1 MADFALPPPARVHA
15 ALPARVRRPSA
26 SFGDLVHAHWDSKMH
41 PTDEGARLRY
51 EETRAAFE
59 AEHGKIVDDYW
70 SSHEPAAVAL
80 CCRRGRCGG
89 VEWALHRITGPLAF
103 GRPEFSRLL
112 FHSGRESVHAANVLH
127 GMAQS
132 VAVSNL
138 FSLSKD
144 VMASLEVQRSDP
156 GAVRLPTRDLEEIA
170 TYIGEAGAR
179 RAQIIYLNG
188 LMRGLVALDRDGAR
202 FSRFCSP
209 PSDLPGFD
217 RQLFVGSLVA
227 GAFGATMSVL
237 NRMSG
242 GRFDISREV
251 GRAFVTNREYVT
263 NLGTARPFIGATF
276 ALLLYFAFQGKLLAQ
291 VHTPPSR
298 SGEFAFIVASGF
310 LIGFSERL
318 AKEIVRSADSGAG
331 GRAPAG

>member
-1 MADFALPPPARVHA
+1 MADFALPAPARVHA
-15 ALPARVRRPSA
+15 ASPARVRRPSA
-26 SFGDLVHAHWDSKMH
+26 SFGDLVHAHWNSRANPIDA
-41 PTDEGARLRY
+41 DARLRY

-70 SSHEPAAVAL
+70 SSREPAAVAL
-80 CCRRGRCGG
+80 CCRRGRWGG
-89 VEWALHRITGPLAF
+89 VEWALHRITGTLAF

-112 FHSGRESVHAANVLH
+112 LQSGRESVHAANVLH

-156 GAVRLPTRDLEEIA
+156 GAAKAASRDLEEIA
-170 TYIGEAGAR
+170 TYIAEAGAR
-179 RAQIIYLNG
+179 RAQIIYLKG
-188 LMRGLVALDRDGAR
+188 LMRGLVALIVMAPLIAQLL
-202 FSRFCSP
+202 STA
-209 PSDLPGFD
+209 DLPGFD
-217 RQLFVGSLVA
+217 RQLFVGSLIA

-251 GRAFVTNREYVT
+251 GRAYVTNREYVT

-310 LIGFSERL
+310 VIGFSERL
-318 AKEIVRSADSGAG
+318 AKEIVRSADSGVG
-331 GRAPAG
+331 GSAPAG